1 MKNLKIFPKMFI
13 QIFSVLAFVVLLVHF
28 LVFLIFPKTYLE
40 KRKNEVRTIADQMA
54 ESLDDKNMA
63 EVEEIIDLYSRS
75 SEVKAHIIEAMAD
88 DAIKI
93 EGNVMIDMNSDTNSL
108 IIEERGIKLNDG
120 QDLFLQFISTADV
133 KKEAKDLSLKFL
145 PYTLLLSFLL
155 SVVVSLVYAKVIKNN
170 VTEIKNVTDKMMAL
184 DKDAILEVDTRDE
197 IGDLKEQIND
207 LYTTLLKSIDDLE
220 IKNKEII
227 KLERLKYDFLKGS
240 SHELKTPLAS
250 MKIILE
256 NMKYNIGKYKDR
268 DTYIDE
274 CIDIVDGLTAN
285 VSQILSV
292 SSLENLKNDEEV
304 ILVND
309 VLADLLK
316 KYSVMASQKNIKITK
331 DLADEKIYIGK
342 TALKIILSNLLS
354 NAVKYTDENGII
366 SIGVRGNWLYIEN
379 SASNLEAL
387 DVDKIFDINFDLNKE
402 NSNGLGL
409 YIVKNLLENYKID
422 YQVKKED
429 GNFIFMIKL
438 DQDKF

>member
-13 QIFSVLAFVVLLVHF
+13 QIFSVLALVVLLVHF

-184 DKDAILEVDTRDE
+184 DKEAILEVDTRDE

-220 IKNKEII
+220 EKNKEII

-285 VSQILSV
+285 VTQILSV

-409 YIVKNLLENYKID
+409 YIVKNLLDNYKID

-438 DQDKF
+438 A

>member
-13 QIFSVLAFVVLLVHF
+13 QIFSVLALVVLLVHF
-28 LVFLIFPKTYLE
+28 LVFLIFPRTYLE

-54 ESLDDKNMA
+54 ESLKDKDMA

-108 IIEERGIKLNDG
+108 IIEERGIKLDDG
-120 QDLFLQFISTADV
+120 EEVFLQFISTADV

-184 DKDAILEVDTRDE
+184 DKEAILEVETRDE

-309 VLADLLK
+309 VLADILK
-316 KYSVMASQKNIKITK
+316 KYSVMASQKNIKIAK
-331 DLADEKIYIGK
+331 NLADEKIYIGK

-366 SIGVRGNWLYIEN
+366 SIGARENWFYIEN
-379 SASNLEAL
+379 TASNLEAL

-429 GNFIFMIKL
+429 GHFIFMIKL
-438 DQDKF
+438 T

>member
-13 QIFSVLAFVVLLVHF
+13 QIFSVLALVVLLVHF

-184 DKDAILEVDTRDE
+184 DKEAILEVDTRDE

-285 VSQILSV
+285 VTQILSV

-309 VLADLLK
+309 VLADILK

-366 SIGVRGNWLYIEN
+366 SIGARENWLYIEN

-409 YIVKNLLENYKID
+409 YIVKNLLDNYKID

-438 DQDKF
+438 A

>member
-13 QIFSVLAFVVLLVHF
+13 QIFSVLALVVLLVHF

-184 DKDAILEVDTRDE
+184 DKEAILEVDTRDE

-207 LYTTLLKSIDDLE
+207 LYTTLLKTIDDLE
-220 IKNKEII
+220 EKNKEII

-331 DLADEKIYIGK
+331 NLADEKIYIGK

-366 SIGVRGNWLYIEN
+366 SIGARENWLYIEN

-409 YIVKNLLENYKID
+409 YIVKNLLDNYKID

-438 DQDKF
+438 A

>member
-13 QIFSVLAFVVLLVHF
+13 QIFSVLALVVLLVHF

-54 ESLDDKNMA
+54 QSLEGKDMA

-75 SEVKAHIIEAMAD
+75 SEVKAHITEARTD

-108 IIEERGIKLNDG
+108 IIEERAIKLDDG
-120 QDLFLQFISTADV
+120 EDLFLQFISTADV

-184 DKDAILEVDTRDE
+184 DKEAILKVDTKDE

-220 IKNKEII
+220 DKNKEII

-304 ILVND
+304 VIVND
-309 VLADLLK
+309 VLADVLK
-316 KYSVMASQKNIKITK
+316 KYSVMASQKNIKITN
-331 DLADEKIYIGK
+331 DLTDEKIYIGK
-342 TALKIILSNLLS
+342 TALKIILSNLVS

-366 SIGVRGNWLYIEN
+366 SIGARENSLCIEN
-379 SASNLEAL
+379 SASNLETL
-387 DVDKIFDINFDLNKE
+387 DVDKLFDINFDLNKE

-409 YIVKNLLENYKID
+409 YIVKNLLDNYKID

-438 DQDKF
+438 T

>member
-13 QIFSVLAFVVLLVHF
+13 QIFSVLALVVLLVHF

-184 DKDAILEVDTRDE
+184 DKEAILEVDTRDE

-220 IKNKEII
+220 EKNKEII

-366 SIGVRGNWLYIEN
+366 SIGARENWFYIKN

-409 YIVKNLLENYKID
+409 YIVKNLLDNYKID

-429 GNFIFMIKL
+429 GNFVFMIKL

>member
-13 QIFSVLAFVVLLVHF
+13 QIFSVLALVVLLVHF

-366 SIGVRGNWLYIEN
+366 SIGARENWLYIEN

-409 YIVKNLLENYKID
+409 YIVKNLLDNYKIE
-422 YQVKKED
+422 YQVKKEN
-429 GNFIFMIKL
+429 GNFVFMIKL

>member
-13 QIFSVLAFVVLLVHF
+13 QIFSVLALVVLLVHF

-54 ESLDDKNMA
+54 ESLDDKDMA

-108 IIEERGIKLNDG
+108 IIEERAIKLNDG

-170 VTEIKNVTDKMMAL
+170 VTEIKNVTDKMMAM
-184 DKDAILEVDTRDE
+184 DKDAILTVDTRDE

-220 IKNKEII
+220 EKNKEII

-285 VSQILSV
+285 VTQILSV

-309 VLADLLK
+309 VLADILK
-316 KYSVMASQKNIKITK
+316 KHSVMASQKNIKITK

-366 SIGVRGNWLYIEN
+366 SIGARENWLYIEN

-409 YIVKNLLENYKID
+409 YIVKNLLDNYKID

>member
-13 QIFSVLAFVVLLVHF
+13 QIFSVLALVVLLVHF

>member
-13 QIFSVLAFVVLLVHF
+13 QIFSVLALVVLLVHF

-54 ESLDDKNMA
+54 ESLRDKDMA

-184 DKDAILEVDTRDE
+184 DKEAILEVDTRDE

-331 DLADEKIYIGK
+331 NLADEKIYIGK

-366 SIGVRGNWLYIEN
+366 SIGARENWLYIEN

-409 YIVKNLLENYKID
+409 YIVKNLLDNYKID

-438 DQDKF
+438 D

>member
-13 QIFSVLAFVVLLVHF
+13 QIFSVLALVVLLVHF

-184 DKDAILEVDTRDE
+184 DKEAILEVDTRDE

-285 VSQILSV
+285 VTQILSV

-309 VLADLLK
+309 VLADILK

-409 YIVKNLLENYKID
+409 YIVKNLLDNYKID

>member
-13 QIFSVLAFVVLLVHF
+13 QIFSVLALVVLLVHF

-184 DKDAILEVDTRDE
+184 DKEAILEVDTRDE

-285 VSQILSV
+285 VTQILSV

-304 ILVND
+304 ILVNE

-387 DVDKIFDINFDLNKE
+387 DVGKIFDINFDLNKE

-409 YIVKNLLENYKID
+409 YIVKNLLDNYKID

-429 GNFIFMIKL
+429 GNFVFMIKL

>member
-13 QIFSVLAFVVLLVHF
+13 QIFSVLALVVLLVHF

-54 ESLDDKNMA
+54 ESLRDKDMA

-184 DKDAILEVDTRDE
+184 DKEAILEVDTRDE

-220 IKNKEII
+220 EKNKEII

-331 DLADEKIYIGK
+331 NLADEKIYIGK

-366 SIGVRGNWLYIEN
+366 SIGARENWLYIEN

-387 DVDKIFDINFDLNKE
+387 DIDKIFDINFDLNKE

-409 YIVKNLLENYKID
+409 YIVKNLLDNYKID

-438 DQDKF
+438 A

>member
-13 QIFSVLAFVVLLVHF
+13 QIFSVLALVVLLVHF

-54 ESLDDKNMA
+54 ESLHDKDMA

-108 IIEERGIKLNDG
+108 IIEERAIKLNDG
-120 QDLFLQFISTADV
+120 EEVFLQFISTADV

-184 DKDAILEVDTRDE
+184 DKEAILEVDTRDE

-285 VSQILSV
+285 VTQILSV

-309 VLADLLK
+309 VLADILK
-316 KYSVMASQKNIKITK
+316 KHSVMASQKNIKITK

-366 SIGVRGNWLYIEN
+366 SIGARENWLYIEN

-409 YIVKNLLENYKID
+409 YIVKNLLDNYKID

>member
-13 QIFSVLAFVVLLVHF
+13 QIFSVLALVVLLVHF

-184 DKDAILEVDTRDE
+184 DKEAILEVDTRDE

-285 VSQILSV
+285 VTQILSV

-366 SIGVRGNWLYIEN
+366 SIGVRGNWFYIKN

-409 YIVKNLLENYKID
+409 YIVKNLLDNYKID

-438 DQDKF
+438 A

>member
-13 QIFSVLAFVVLLVHF
+13 QIFSVLALVVLLVHF

-170 VTEIKNVTDKMMAL
+170 VTEIKNVTDKMMAM
-184 DKDAILEVDTRDE
+184 DKDAILTVDTRDE

-220 IKNKEII
+220 EKNKEII

-331 DLADEKIYIGK
+331 DLEDEKIYIGK

-409 YIVKNLLENYKID
+409 YIVKNLLDNYKID

-429 GNFIFMIKL
+429 GNFVFMIKL

>member
-13 QIFSVLAFVVLLVHF
+13 QIFSVLALVVLLVHF

-184 DKDAILEVDTRDE
+184 DKEAILEVDTRDE

-285 VSQILSV
+285 VTQILSV

-409 YIVKNLLENYKID
+409 YIVKNLLDNYKID

-429 GNFIFMIKL
+429 GNFVFMIKL

>member
-13 QIFSVLAFVVLLVHF
+13 QIFSVLALVVLLVHF

-54 ESLDDKNMA
+54 ESLDDKDMA

-120 QDLFLQFISTADV
+120 EEVFLQFISTADV

-184 DKDAILEVDTRDE
+184 DKEAILEVDTRDE

-207 LYTTLLKSIDDLE
+207 LYTTLLKAIDDLE

-304 ILVND
+304 ILVNE

-331 DLADEKIYIGK
+331 NLADEKIYIGK

-366 SIGVRGNWLYIEN
+366 SIGARENWLYIEN

-409 YIVKNLLENYKID
+409 YIVKNLLDNYKID

-438 DQDKF
+438 A

>member
-13 QIFSVLAFVVLLVHF
+13 QIFSVLALVVLLVHF

-54 ESLDDKNMA
+54 QSLEGKDMA

-75 SEVKAHIIEAMAD
+75 SEVKAHITEARTD

-108 IIEERGIKLNDG
+108 IIEERAIKLDDG
-120 QDLFLQFISTADV
+120 EDLFLQFISTADV

-184 DKDAILEVDTRDE
+184 DKEAILKVDTKDE

-207 LYTTLLKSIDDLE
+207 LYMTLLKSIDDLE
-220 IKNKEII
+220 DKNKEII

-304 ILVND
+304 VIVND
-309 VLADLLK
+309 VLADVLK
-316 KYSVMASQKNIKITK
+316 KYSVMASQKNIKITN
-331 DLADEKIYIGK
+331 DLTDEKIYIGK
-342 TALKIILSNLLS
+342 TALKIILSNLVS

-366 SIGVRGNWLYIEN
+366 SIGAKDNSLYIEN
-379 SASNLEAL
+379 SASNLETL
-387 DVDKIFDINFDLNKE
+387 DVDKLFDINFDLNKE

-409 YIVKNLLENYKID
+409 YIVKNLLDNYKID

-438 DQDKF
+438 T

>member
-13 QIFSVLAFVVLLVHF
+13 QIFSVLALVVLLVHF

-54 ESLDDKNMA
+54 ESLKDKDMA

-108 IIEERGIKLNDG
+108 IIEERAIKLNDG

-304 ILVND
+304 ILVNE

-331 DLADEKIYIGK
+331 NLADEKIYIGK

-366 SIGVRGNWLYIEN
+366 SIGARGNWLYIEN

-409 YIVKNLLENYKID
+409 YIVKNLLDNYKID

-438 DQDKF
+438 A

>member
-13 QIFSVLAFVVLLVHF
+13 QIFSVLALVVLLVHF

-54 ESLDDKNMA
+54 ESLHDKDMA

-108 IIEERGIKLNDG
+108 IIEERAIKLNDG

-331 DLADEKIYIGK
+331 NLADEKIYIGK

-366 SIGVRGNWLYIEN
+366 SIGARENWLYIEN

-409 YIVKNLLENYKID
+409 YIVKNLLDNYKID

-429 GNFIFMIKL
+429 GNYVFMIKL
-438 DQDKF
+438 A

>member
-13 QIFSVLAFVVLLVHF
+13 QIFSVLALVVLLVHF

-54 ESLDDKNMA
+54 QSLDDKDMA

-93 EGNVMIDMNSDTNSL
+93 EGNVVIDMNSDTNSL
-108 IIEERGIKLNDG
+108 IIEERGIKLYDG
-120 QDLFLQFISTADV
+120 EEVFLQFISTADV

-184 DKDAILEVDTRDE
+184 DKEAILEVDTRDE

-316 KYSVMASQKNIKITK
+316 KYSVMASQKNIKITN
-331 DLADEKIYIGK
+331 DLADENIYIGK

-354 NAVKYTDENGII
+354 NAVKYTDKNGII
-366 SIGVRGNWLYIEN
+366 SIGTRENWLYIEN
-379 SASNLEAL
+379 TASNLEAL

-422 YQVKKED
+422 YQVKKEN
-429 GNFIFMIKL
+429 GHFIFMIKL
-438 DQDKF
+438 A

>member
-13 QIFSVLAFVVLLVHF
+13 QIFSVLALVVLLVHF

-54 ESLDDKNMA
+54 ESLHDKNMA

-184 DKDAILEVDTRDE
+184 DKEAILEVDTRDE

-342 TALKIILSNLLS
+342 TALKIVLSNLLS

-366 SIGVRGNWLYIEN
+366 SIGVRENWLYIEN

-409 YIVKNLLENYKID
+409 YIVKNLLDNYKID
-422 YQVKKED
+422 YQFKKED

>member
-13 QIFSVLAFVVLLVHF
+13 QIFSVLALVVLLVHF

-184 DKDAILEVDTRDE
+184 DKEAILEVDTRDE

-285 VSQILSV
+285 VTQILSV

-309 VLADLLK
+309 VLADILK
-316 KYSVMASQKNIKITK
+316 KYSVMGSEKNIKITK

-366 SIGVRGNWLYIEN
+366 SIGARENWFYIEN

-409 YIVKNLLENYKID
+409 YIVKNLLDNYKID

-438 DQDKF
+438 A

>member
-13 QIFSVLAFVVLLVHF
+13 QIFSVLALVVLLVHF

-54 ESLDDKNMA
+54 ESLHDKDMA

-108 IIEERGIKLNDG
+108 IIEERAIKLNDG
-120 QDLFLQFISTADV
+120 EEVFLQFISTADV

-184 DKDAILEVDTRDE
+184 DKEAILEVDTRDE

-285 VSQILSV
+285 VTQILSV

-309 VLADLLK
+309 VLADILK
-316 KYSVMASQKNIKITK
+316 KHSVMASQKNIKITK

-366 SIGVRGNWLYIEN
+366 SIGARENWLYIEN

-409 YIVKNLLENYKID
+409 YIVKNLLDNYKID

-438 DQDKF
+438 T

>member
-13 QIFSVLAFVVLLVHF
+13 QIFSVLALVVLLVHF

-54 ESLDDKNMA
+54 ESLHDKDMA

-108 IIEERGIKLNDG
+108 IIEERAIKLNDG

-170 VTEIKNVTDKMMAL
+170 VTEIKNVTDKMMAM
-184 DKDAILEVDTRDE
+184 DKDAILTVDTRDE

-220 IKNKEII
+220 EKNKEII

-331 DLADEKIYIGK
+331 NLADEKIYIGK

-366 SIGVRGNWLYIEN
+366 SIGARENWLYIEN

-409 YIVKNLLENYKID
+409 YIVKNLLDNYKID

-429 GNFIFMIKL
+429 GHFIFMIKL

>member
-13 QIFSVLAFVVLLVHF
+13 QIFSVLALVVLLVHF

-54 ESLDDKNMA
+54 ESLEGKDMA

-75 SEVKAHIIEAMAD
+75 SEVKAHITEARTD

-108 IIEERGIKLNDG
+108 IIEERAIKLDDG
-120 QDLFLQFISTADV
+120 EDLFLQFISTADV

-184 DKDAILEVDTRDE
+184 DKEAILKVDTRDE

-220 IKNKEII
+220 DKNKEII

-304 ILVND
+304 VIVND
-309 VLADLLK
+309 VLADVLK
-316 KYSVMASQKNIKITK
+316 KYSVMASQKNIKITN
-331 DLADEKIYIGK
+331 DLTDEKIYIGK
-342 TALKIILSNLLS
+342 TALKIILSNLVS

-366 SIGVRGNWLYIEN
+366 SIGAKDNSLYIEN
-379 SASNLEAL
+379 SASNLETL
-387 DVDKIFDINFDLNKE
+387 DVDKLFDINFDLNKE

-409 YIVKNLLENYKID
+409 YIVKNLLDNYKID

-429 GNFIFMIKL
+429 GRFIFMIKL
-438 DQDKF
+438 A

>member
-13 QIFSVLAFVVLLVHF
+13 QIFSVLALVVLLVHF

-54 ESLDDKNMA
+54 ESLHDKDMA

-170 VTEIKNVTDKMMAL
+170 VTEIKNVTDKMMAM
-184 DKDAILEVDTRDE
+184 DKEAILEVDTRDE

-285 VSQILSV
+285 VTQILSV

-331 DLADEKIYIGK
+331 NLVDEKIYIGK

-366 SIGVRGNWLYIEN
+366 SIGARENWLYIEN

-409 YIVKNLLENYKID
+409 YIVKNLLDNYKID

-438 DQDKF
+438 A

>member
-13 QIFSVLAFVVLLVHF
+13 QIFSVLALVVLLVHF

-120 QDLFLQFISTADV
+120 EEVFLQFISTADV

-170 VTEIKNVTDKMMAL
+170 VTEIKNVTDKMMAM
-184 DKDAILEVDTRDE
+184 DKDAILTVDTRDE

-366 SIGVRGNWLYIEN
+366 SIGARENWFYIKN

-409 YIVKNLLENYKID
+409 YIVKNLLDNYKID

-429 GNFIFMIKL
+429 GNFVFMIKL
-438 DQDKF
+438 A

>member
-13 QIFSVLAFVVLLVHF
+13 QIFSVLALVVLLVHF

-54 ESLDDKNMA
+54 ESLDGKDMA

-108 IIEERGIKLNDG
+108 IVEERAIKLDDG
-120 QDLFLQFISTADV
+120 EDLFLQFISTADV

-184 DKDAILEVDTRDE
+184 DKEAILKVDTKDE

-207 LYTTLLKSIDDLE
+207 LYTTLLKSIDDLGD
-220 IKNKEII
+220 KNKEII

-304 ILVND
+304 VIVND
-309 VLADLLK
+309 VLADVLK
-316 KYSVMASQKNIKITK
+316 KYSVMASQKNIKIKNNLT
-331 DLADEKIYIGK
+331 DEKIYIGK
-342 TALKIILSNLLS
+342 TALKIILSNLVS

-366 SIGVRGNWLYIEN
+366 SIGAKDNSLYIEN
-379 SASNLEAL
+379 SASNLETL
-387 DVDKIFDINFDLNKE
+387 DVDKLFDINFDLNKE

-409 YIVKNLLENYKID
+409 YIVKNLLDNYKID

-429 GNFIFMIKL
+429 GRFVFMIKL
-438 DQDKF
+438 A

>member
-13 QIFSVLAFVVLLVHF
+13 QIFSVLALVVLLVHF

-366 SIGVRGNWLYIEN
+366 SIGARENWLYIEN

-409 YIVKNLLENYKID
+409 YIVKNLLDNYKID

-429 GNFIFMIKL
+429 GHFVFMIKL
-438 DQDKF
+438 A

>member
-13 QIFSVLAFVVLLVHF
+13 QIFSVLALVVLLVHF

-184 DKDAILEVDTRDE
+184 DKEAILEVDTRDE

-366 SIGVRGNWLYIEN
+366 SIGARENWFYIKN

>member
-13 QIFSVLAFVVLLVHF
+13 QIFSVLALVVLLVHF

-184 DKDAILEVDTRDE
+184 DKEAILEVDTRDE

-285 VSQILSV
+285 VTQILSV

-309 VLADLLK
+309 VLADILK

-366 SIGVRGNWLYIEN
+366 SIGVRENWLYIEN

-409 YIVKNLLENYKID
+409 YIVKNLLDNYKIE
-422 YQVKKED
+422 YQVKKEN
-429 GNFIFMIKL
+429 GNFVFMIKL

>member
-13 QIFSVLAFVVLLVHF
+13 QIFSVLALVVLLVHF

-54 ESLDDKNMA
+54 ESLRDKNMA

-184 DKDAILEVDTRDE
+184 DKDAILTVDTRDE

-220 IKNKEII
+220 EKNKEII

-285 VSQILSV
+285 VTQILSV

-304 ILVND
+304 ILVNE

-331 DLADEKIYIGK
+331 NLADEKIYIGK

-366 SIGVRGNWLYIEN
+366 SIVVRENWLYIEN

-409 YIVKNLLENYKID
+409 YIVKNLLDNYKIE

>member
-13 QIFSVLAFVVLLVHF
+13 QIFSVLALVVLLVHF

-54 ESLDDKNMA
+54 ESLDGKDMA

-108 IIEERGIKLNDG
+108 IIEERGIKLDDG
-120 QDLFLQFISTADV
+120 EDLFLQFISTADV

-184 DKDAILEVDTRDE
+184 DKEAILKVDTKDE

-220 IKNKEII
+220 DKNKEII

-304 ILVND
+304 VIVND
-309 VLADLLK
+309 VLADVLK
-316 KYSVMASQKNIKITK
+316 KYSVMASQKNIKITN
-331 DLADEKIYIGK
+331 DLTDEKIYIGK
-342 TALKIILSNLLS
+342 TALKIILSNLVS

-366 SIGVRGNWLYIEN
+366 SIGAKDNSLYIEN
-379 SASNLEAL
+379 SASNLETL
-387 DVDKIFDINFDLNKE
+387 DVDKLFDINFDLNKE

-409 YIVKNLLENYKID
+409 YIVKNLLDNYKID

-438 DQDKF
+438 T

>member
-13 QIFSVLAFVVLLVHF
+13 QIFSVLALVVLLVHF

-184 DKDAILEVDTRDE
+184 DKEAILEVDTRDE

-285 VSQILSV
+285 VTQILSV

-309 VLADLLK
+309 VLADILK

-366 SIGVRGNWLYIEN
+366 SIGARENWFYIEN

-409 YIVKNLLENYKID
+409 YIVKNLLDNYKID

-438 DQDKF
+438 A

>member
-13 QIFSVLAFVVLLVHF
+13 QIFSVLALVVLLVHF

-285 VSQILSV
+285 VTQILSV

-309 VLADLLK
+309 VLADILK
-316 KYSVMASQKNIKITK
+316 KHSVMASQKNIKITK

-366 SIGVRGNWLYIEN
+366 SIGARENWLYIEN

-409 YIVKNLLENYKID
+409 YIVKNLLDNYKID

>member
-13 QIFSVLAFVVLLVHF
+13 QIFSVLALVVLLVHF

-54 ESLDDKNMA
+54 ESLHDKDMA

-184 DKDAILEVDTRDE
+184 DKEAILEVDTRDE

-285 VSQILSV
+285 VTQILSV

-331 DLADEKIYIGK
+331 NLADEKIYIGK

-366 SIGVRGNWLYIEN
+366 SIGARENWFYIKN

-409 YIVKNLLENYKID
+409 YIVKNLLDNYKID

>member
-13 QIFSVLAFVVLLVHF
+13 QIFSVLALVVLLVHF

-120 QDLFLQFISTADV
+120 PDLFLQFISTADV

-184 DKDAILEVDTRDE
+184 DKEAILEVDTRDE

-285 VSQILSV
+285 VTQILSV

-366 SIGVRGNWLYIEN
+366 SIGVRENWLYIEN

-409 YIVKNLLENYKID
+409 YIVKNLLDNYKIE
-422 YQVKKED
+422 YQVKKEN
-429 GNFIFMIKL
+429 GNFVFMIKL
-438 DQDKF
+438 A